1 MRQVKTPQRDWTP
14 IDEACLMS
22 CQRRADLDQAEYM
35 DWLAAKHKRDLQEV
49 QILIG
54 VMCVPFVLLA
64 IMCAWSLHTGDWSW
78 LE

>member
-1 MRQVKTPQRDWTP
+1 MRQVKPPQRDWTP

-22 CQRRADLDQAEYM
+22 CQHRADVEASEYM
-35 DWLAAKHKRDLQEV
+35 DWIAAKHKRDLQEV

-54 VMCVPFVLLA
+54 IMAVPFILLAMMCV
-64 IMCAWSLHTGDWSW
+64 WSIHSGDWSW